1 MRRRTNPVA
10 MLVGAGLIIVGVLPF
25 LAEFISISINTS
37 AIALLIAGGAVLLGL
52 RRNAIGTVALAVWL
66 LAFGVIALVPSLTIP
81 SLGTILSV
89 LAIIAGIMIIIDR

>member
-1 MRRRTNPVA
+1 MRRRRNPVA
-10 MLVGAGLIIVGVLPF
+10 MLVGVGLIIVGVLPF
-25 LAEFISISINTS
+25 LSEFIAISINTS

-66 LAFGVIALVPSLTIP
+66 LAFGVITLIPSLTIP
-81 SLGTILSV
+81 SLGTILSI

>member
-10 MLVGAGLIIVGVLPF
+10 MLVGIGLIIVGLLPF
-25 LAEFISISINTS
+25 IQEFISISLPTGG
-37 AIALLIAGGAVLLGL
+37 IALLIAGGAVLLGL

-66 LAFGVIALVPSLTIP
+66 LALGVLSIVPSLEIA

-89 LAIIAGIMIIIDR
+89 LAIIAGLMIIIDR